1 MKTTILAMAAAL
13 TIGIAAPAFAEGK
26 GTMSRYNPA
35 SSMPPGFYNGTV
47 KQIYT
52 QIRERWF
59 EQEQQRRLGSSRPN
73 QVNPTSTQPNG

>member
-1 MKTTILAMAAAL
+1 
-13 TIGIAAPAFAEGK
+13 
-26 GTMSRYNPA
+26 MSRYNPA